1 MFKNVDIHDIKA
13 KKLITIPE
21 LQMYISV
28 GRNTAYKVAHESGSM
43 VRFGKRILVNRQGLD
58 DYINSKME

>member
-1 MFKNVDIHDIKA
+1 MSIF
-13 KKLITIPE
+13 TILK

>member
-1 MFKNVDIHDIKA
+1 
-13 KKLITIPE
+13 
-21 LQMYISV
+21 MYISV

>member
-1 MFKNVDIHDIKA
+1 MYRNVDVHDIKA

-21 LQMYISV
+21 LQVYISV
-28 GRNTAYKVAHESGSM
+28 GRNTAYRVAHESGTM
-43 VRFGKRILVNRQGLD
+43 VRFGRRILVNRQGLD